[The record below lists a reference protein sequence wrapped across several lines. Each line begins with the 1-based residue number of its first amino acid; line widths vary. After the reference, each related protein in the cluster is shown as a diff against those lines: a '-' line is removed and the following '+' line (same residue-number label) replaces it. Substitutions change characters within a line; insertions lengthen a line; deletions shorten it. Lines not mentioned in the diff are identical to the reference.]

1 MLTLDANLKN
11 HTPDA
16 TLCVNLWCCLNKM
29 LLAHG
34 NLRIAIASKKQIMNC
49 AKSRKTMTRI
59 QIKNCLLWN
68 RKYTHTHT
76 HTLFTSTL
84 QLENITAAMTPWN
97 PNSMLPVAIWSYLEG
112 RFLAKPP
119 NQIYQIGAS
128 QELPTGGSLCS
139 FRPTNVCA
147 RAGIA
152 SPKLSHSRGFVLP
165 PLQQ

>member
-1 MLTLDANLKN
+1 MSTLDANLKK

-16 TLCVNLWCCLNKM
+16 TLCVNLWCCLNQM

-34 NLRIAIASKKQIMNC
+34 NWRIAIASKNQSWIVQNPE
-49 AKSRKTMTRI
+49 KTMTRI
-59 QIKNCLLWN
+59 QIQNCLLWN
-68 RKYTHTHT
+68 RKYT

-97 PNSMLPVAIWSYLEG
+97 PNSMLPVAIWNYLEG

-128 QELPTGGSLCS
+128 QELPTAGSLCS
-139 FRPTNVCA
+139 FRPTNVFA

-152 SPKLSHSRGFVLP
+152 SPKLSHSRSFVLP